1 MQVMVIEYARNVV
14 NLTHANSAE
23 FDENTPHPVII
34 FMPEI
39 NQNMMGG
46 TMRLGSRPTV
56 IHNYYPKLTTSTSI
70 TTSKSSS
77 SPSPSSSS
85 SPLKV
90 VTTTEI
96 SSESNGN
103 TTATATTP
111 TRVLKKQLSIE
122 TSSLRTLSSEIY
134 SINSQTKNEICERH
148 RHRYEVNPLYIDRI
162 QSHGLYFT
170 GVDTKHERM
179 EIAELC
185 RTVHPFYF
193 GTQYHP
199 EFKSRPNRPS
209 PPVFAFVAVAA
220 GLSHQLGYAGDMW
233 QSQLLDNET
242 SVTIDV
248 LPPTPFRQYA
258 TKMISRTESYDSNS
272 LNNIDQQQQPQN
284 PQSQPVLTKKRP
296 IRAISE

>member
-1 MQVMVIEYARNVV
+1 MQVMIIEYARNVV

-56 IHNYYPKLTTSTSI
+56 IHNYYPKI
-70 TTSKSSS
+70 TTTTTTNEIINNESGNNSS
-77 SPSPSSSS
+77 SPIS
-85 SPLKV
+85 SPAS
-90 VTTTEI
+90 T
-96 SSESNGN
+96 
-103 TTATATTP
+103 
-111 TRVLKKQLSIE
+111 LKKQISID
-122 TSSLRTLSSEIY
+122 TSSLKTLSSEVY
-134 SINSQTKNEICERH
+134 ATNLSSNNEISERH

-170 GVDTKHERM
+170 GVDTKFERM

-185 RTVHPFYF
+185 RDVHPFYF

-209 PPVFAFVAVAA
+209 PPVYAFVAVAA
-220 GLSHQLGYAGDMW
+220 GLSHQLGYAGEMW
-233 QSQLLDNET
+233 QSQILDNEKNI
-242 SVTIDV
+242 TIDI

-258 TKMISRTESYDSNS
+258 SKMTSRTESFSDGSNS
-272 LNNIDQQQQPQN
+272 GNNELQQ
-284 PQSQPVLTKKRP
+284 QSQPTLTKKRS